1 MSTGAWS
8 RMRCRGCAA
17 DVPAG
22 DFCGLCG
29 FDQGGPAGGKVRL
42 LRPRSFVFAPGERVL
57 RPYLLSSLFPQ
68 LPRRSRASF
77 RIALIIGAIA
87 LVGLAVLKLSTA
99 EMTVAALGVPL
110 LFVLYLCACS
120 GGRSIP
126 RTSLVVAAALG
137 AALGAGWEL
146 VTDQLV
152 ARSYTVPI
160 STGLALQDLVS
171 RMIKFTFLLGLMM
184 VPALVLRVWPSR
196 TRKSLHGFA
205 IGALG
210 ALAFTA
216 AVTMARL
223 TPQFTSGLVA
233 HDRPVQGLL
242 VQAGLIGMTVPVT
255 VAATGGIAGIL
266 LWFRHPS
273 GGAAAG
279 HPGRVRLVL
288 ALLVA
293 GALLAQSGLGPFDVT
308 RRFWPGLTEVWI
320 LVIHL
325 AITLLVLVAL
335 RIALQITML
344 HEAHDP
350 VDEAASLTCA
360 QCGRVV
366 AEMVFCSE
374 CGAAMVASD
383 RPSRRP
389 STDWVV
395 SRWVTAMGAIVLVL
409 SAIEFTLT
417 STTSNYLCPPDCGR
431 PLSSLPF
438 ENNPR
443 FTAADGQFSVGY
455 PGSSAYRVVTEA
467 TRVTATWTAGDG
479 GVMQFFSEPA
489 AGRSPRD
496 IAKAT
501 VKKSYP
507 DARVAYEIPNAMV
520 GYQPG
525 YGEIYDYWPQ
535 NPSARSSRIRIL
547 VMVAVK
553 DDLALIASAE
563 GPFREFGPDSGPG
576 HPSGANLRIAEDM
589 GRYVNSFTWPGDP
602 PR

>member
-1 MSTGAWS
+1 
-8 RMRCRGCAA
+8 MRCRGCGA
-17 DVPAG
+17 DVPVG

-29 FDQGGPAGGKVRL
+29 FDQGGPTDGKVRF
-42 LRPRSFVFAPGERVL
+42 LRPRSFAFAPGQRVL
-57 RPYLLSSLFPQ
+57 RPYLLSSLFPE
-68 LPRRSRASF
+68 LPSRSRNSF
-77 RIALIIGAIA
+77 RVTLIIGVVA
-87 LVGLAVLKLSTA
+87 LVSLAVLKLSTA
-99 EMTVAALGVPL
+99 EMTVAALGMPL
-110 LFVLYLCACS
+110 LFVFYLRACV
-120 GGRSIP
+120 GGQDIS
-126 RTSLVVAAALG
+126 RTSLVLAAAMG
-137 AALGAGWEL
+137 TALGAGWEL

-152 ARSYTVPI
+152 TRSYTVPI

-223 TPQFTSGLVA
+223 TPQFSSGLVA

-266 LWFRHPS
+266 LWFHRPS
-273 GGAAAG
+273 RGEAAG
-279 HPGRVRLVL
+279 HAGEVRVVL

-293 GALLAQSGLGPFDVT
+293 GALLAQSTLGPFDVT

-325 AITLLVLVAL
+325 GITLLVLVAL
-335 RIALQITML
+335 RIALQIAML
-344 HEAHDP
+344 HETHGP
-350 VDEAASLTCA
+350 IDEGTSLTCA
-360 QCGRVV
+360 QCGRGVPDM
-366 AEMVFCSE
+366 AFCSE
-374 CGAAMVASD
+374 CGAAMVTSD

-389 STDWVV
+389 STDWVI
-395 SRWVTAMGAIVLVL
+395 SRWVTAMGAIVLLVI
-409 SAIEFTLT
+409 AIEFTLT
-417 STTSNYLCPPDCGR
+417 PKTSNYLCPPDCGR

-443 FTAADGQFSVGY
+443 FTAAGGEFSVGY
-455 PGSSAYRVVTEA
+455 PGSSSYRVVTEA

-479 GVMQFFSEPA
+479 GVMQFLSEPA
-489 AGRSPRD
+489 AGRSPRA
-496 IAKAT
+496 IAKAA

-507 DARVAYEIPNAMV
+507 DATLAYEIPNAMV

-525 YGEIYDYWPQ
+525 YGEVDDYWPQ
-535 NPSARSSRIRIL
+535 NPSARNSRIRII

-576 HPSGANLRIAEDM
+576 HPSGANLQIAEEM
-589 GRYVNSFTWPGDP
+589 GRYVNSFTWRGDP

>member
-1 MSTGAWS
+1 MSTGAGS
-8 RMRCRGCAA
+8 RTRCRGCAA

-29 FDQGGPAGGKVRL
+29 FDQGGPTDGKVRF

-57 RPYLLSSLFPQ
+57 RPYLLSSLFPE
-68 LPRRSRASF
+68 LPRRSRNSF
-77 RIALIIGAIA
+77 RVTLIIGAVA
-87 LVGLAVLKLSTA
+87 LVSLAVLKLSTA
-99 EMTVAALGVPL
+99 EMTVAALGMPL
-110 LFVLYLCACS
+110 LFVFYLCACVGDQDIS
-120 GGRSIP
+120 
-126 RTSLVVAAALG
+126 RTSLVLAAALG

-160 STGLALQDLVS
+160 STDLALQDLVS

-443 FTAADGQFSVGY
+443 FTAAGGEFSVGY

-507 DARVAYEIPNAMV
+507 DATVAYEIPNAMV

-576 HPSGANLRIAEDM
+576 HPSGANLQIAEDM
-589 GRYVNSFTWPGDP
+589 GRYVNSFTWRGDP

>member
-1 MSTGAWS
+1 
-8 RMRCRGCAA
+8 
-17 DVPAG
+17 
-22 DFCGLCG
+22 
-29 FDQGGPAGGKVRL
+29 
-42 LRPRSFVFAPGERVL
+42 
-57 RPYLLSSLFPQ
+57 
-68 LPRRSRASF
+68 
-77 RIALIIGAIA
+77 
-87 LVGLAVLKLSTA
+87 
-99 EMTVAALGVPL
+99 
-110 LFVLYLCACS
+110 
-120 GGRSIP
+120 
-126 RTSLVVAAALG
+126 
-137 AALGAGWEL
+137 
-146 VTDQLV
+146 
-152 ARSYTVPI
+152 
-160 STGLALQDLVS
+160 
-171 RMIKFTFLLGLMM
+171 MIKFTFLLALMI

-443 FTAADGQFSVGY
+443 FTAAGGEFSVGY

-507 DARVAYEIPNAMV
+507 DATVAYEIPNAMV

-576 HPSGANLRIAEDM
+576 HPSGANLQIAEDM

>member
-1 MSTGAWS
+1 MSTGAGS
-8 RMRCRGCAA
+8 RTRCRGCAA

-29 FDQGGPAGGKVRL
+29 FDQGGPTDGKVRF

-57 RPYLLSSLFPQ
+57 RPYLLSSLFPE
-68 LPRRSRASF
+68 LPRRSRNSF
-77 RIALIIGAIA
+77 RVTLIIGAVA
-87 LVGLAVLKLSTA
+87 LVSLAVLKLSTA
-99 EMTVAALGVPL
+99 EMTVAALGMPL
-110 LFVLYLCACS
+110 LFVFYLCACVGDQDIS
-120 GGRSIP
+120 
-126 RTSLVVAAALG
+126 RTSLVLAAALG

-160 STGLALQDLVS
+160 STDLALQDLVS
-171 RMIKFTFLLGLMM
+171 RMIKFTFLLALMI

-395 SRWVTAMGAIVLVL
+395 SRWATAMGAIVLLVG
-409 SAIEFTLT
+409 AI
-417 STTSNYLCPPDCGR
+417 
-431 PLSSLPF
+431 
-438 ENNPR
+438 
-443 FTAADGQFSVGY
+443 
-455 PGSSAYRVVTEA
+455 
-467 TRVTATWTAGDG
+467 
-479 GVMQFFSEPA
+479 
-489 AGRSPRD
+489 
-496 IAKAT
+496 
-501 VKKSYP
+501 
-507 DARVAYEIPNAMV
+507 
-520 GYQPG
+520 
-525 YGEIYDYWPQ
+525 
-535 NPSARSSRIRIL
+535 
-547 VMVAVK
+547 
-553 DDLALIASAE
+553 
-563 GPFREFGPDSGPG
+563 
-576 HPSGANLRIAEDM
+576 
-589 GRYVNSFTWPGDP
+589 
-602 PR
+602 

>member
-1 MSTGAWS
+1 MSTGAGS
-8 RMRCRGCAA
+8 RTRCRGCAA

-29 FDQGGPAGGKVRL
+29 FDQVGPTGGKVRL
-42 LRPRSFVFAPGERVL
+42 LRPQSFVFAPEERVL
-57 RPYLLSSLFPQ
+57 RPYLLSSLFPR
-68 LPRRSRASF
+68 LPRRSRNSF
-77 RIALIIGAIA
+77 RVTLIIGAVA
-87 LVGLAVLKLSTA
+87 LVSLAVLKLSTA
-99 EMTVAALGVPL
+99 EMTVAALGMPL
-110 LFVLYLCACS
+110 LFVFYLCACVGDQDIS
-120 GGRSIP
+120 
-126 RTSLVVAAALG
+126 RTSLVLAAALG

-171 RMIKFTFLLGLMM
+171 QMIKFTFLLGLMM

-335 RIALQITML
+335 RIALQIAML

-360 QCGRVV
+360 QCGRGV

-417 STTSNYLCPPDCGR
+417 PATSNYLCPPDCGR

-507 DARVAYEIPNAMV
+507 DATVAYEIPNAMV

-525 YGEIYDYWPQ
+525 YGEVDDYWPQ
-535 NPSARSSRIRIL
+535 NPSARNSRIRIL

-576 HPSGANLRIAEDM
+576 HPSGANLQIAEDM

>member
-1 MSTGAWS
+1 MSTATGS
-8 RMRCRGCAA
+8 RTRCRGCAA

-29 FDQGGPAGGKVRL
+29 FDQGGPTDGKVRF
-42 LRPRSFVFAPGERVL
+42 LRPRSLVVAPGERVL
-57 RPYLLSSLFPQ
+57 RPYLLSSLFPE
-68 LPRRSRASF
+68 LSSRSRNSF
-77 RIALIIGAIA
+77 RVTLIIGAVA
-87 LVGLAVLKLSTA
+87 LVSLAVLKLSTA
-99 EMTVAALGVPL
+99 EMTVAALGMPL
-110 LFVLYLCACS
+110 LFVFYLCACVGDQDIS
-120 GGRSIP
+120 
-126 RTSLVVAAALG
+126 RTSLVLAAALG

-171 RMIKFTFLLGLMM
+171 RMIKFTFLLALMM

-308 RRFWPGLTEVWI
+308 RRFWPGVTEVWI

-335 RIALQITML
+335 RIALQIAML

-360 QCGRVV
+360 QCGRGV

-395 SRWVTAMGAIVLVL
+395 SRWVTAMGAIVLVG
-409 SAIEFTLT
+409 AIEFTLT
-417 STTSNYLCPPDCGR
+417 PATSNYLCPPDCGR

-507 DARVAYEIPNAMV
+507 DATVAYEIPNAMV

-525 YGEIYDYWPQ
+525 YGEIGDYWPQ
-535 NPSARSSRIRIL
+535 NPSARNSRIRIL

-576 HPSGANLRIAEDM
+576 HPSGANLQIAEDM

>member
-1 MSTGAWS
+1 MSTGAGS
-8 RMRCRGCAA
+8 RTRCRGCAA

-29 FDQGGPAGGKVRL
+29 FDQVGPTGGKVRL
-42 LRPRSFVFAPGERVL
+42 LRPQSFVFAPEERVL
-57 RPYLLSSLFPQ
+57 RPYLLSSLFPR

-77 RIALIIGAIA
+77 RVTLIIGAVA
-87 LVGLAVLKLSTA
+87 LVSLAVLKLSTA
-99 EMTVAALGVPL
+99 EMTVAALGMPL
-110 LFVLYLCACS
+110 LFVFYLCACVGDQDIS
-120 GGRSIP
+120 
-126 RTSLVVAAALG
+126 RTSLVLAAALG

-171 RMIKFTFLLGLMM
+171 QMIKFTFLLGLMM

-443 FTAADGQFSVGY
+443 FTAAGGEFSVGY

-507 DARVAYEIPNAMV
+507 DATVAYEIPNAMV

-525 YGEIYDYWPQ
+525 YGEIGDYWPQ
-535 NPSARSSRIRIL
+535 NPNARNSRIRIL

-576 HPSGANLRIAEDM
+576 HPSGANLQIAEDM